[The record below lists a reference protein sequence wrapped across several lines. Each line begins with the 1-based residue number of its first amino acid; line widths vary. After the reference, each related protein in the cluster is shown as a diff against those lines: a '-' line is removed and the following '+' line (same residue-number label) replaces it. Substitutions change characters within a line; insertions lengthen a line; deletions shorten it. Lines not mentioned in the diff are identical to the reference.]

1 MYPAASLWQD
11 ARAAVD
17 LGGLVAQH
25 VMLNN
30 IAHKD
35 LRVIAR
41 YGAELGDNLGTV
53 LTFPTEYGDVQREY
67 PIFFRKDPQT
77 GELQSIA
84 LLGFQADENLFLDGH
99 GGWDA
104 SYVPGI
110 IARGPFLIGF
120 QNQDVDGESRREPV
134 IHVDLD
140 NPRIS
145 RTEGEPVFLPQG
157 GNTRYLERVSAILQ
171 GIHQGLALSKAMFDA
186 FADYQL
192 IEPVNVEVKFNDE
205 EQFNLRG
212 LYTISEEKLRGLSG
226 DALHRLNSAGFLQ
239 GAFLVIASLNNV
251 KKLIDM
257 KHRRRRQLAGVAAA
271 S

>member
-1 MYPAASLWQD
+1 MP
-11 ARAAVD
+11 R
-17 LGGLVAQH
+17 H

-41 YGAELGDNLGTV
+41 HGAEFGDNLGTA

-67 PIFFRKDPQT
+67 PIFFRKDAQT
-77 GELQSIA
+77 GEFQSIA
-84 LLGFQADENLFLDGH
+84 LLGFQPDENLFLDRNA
-99 GGWDA
+99 WQA
-104 SYVPGI
+104 SYIPGI
-110 IARGPFLIGF
+110 VARGPFLIGF
-120 QNQDVDGESRREPV
+120 QNQDVDGELRREPV

-140 NPRIS
+140 SPRVS
-145 RTEGEPVFLPQG
+145 TTEGEPVFLPQG
-157 GNTRYLERVSAILQ
+157 GNTRYLERISAILQ
-171 GIHQGLALSKAMFDA
+171 GIHQGLAISKAMFDA
-186 FADYQL
+186 FTAHSL
-192 IEPVNVEVKFNDE
+192 IETVNVEVKFSAD

-226 DALHRLNSAGFLQ
+226 DALFQLNSAGFLQ
-239 GAFLVIASLNNV
+239 GAFLVIASLNNM

-257 KHRRRRQLAGVAAA
+257 KHRRRRELAA

>member
-1 MYPAASLWQD
+1 MS
-11 ARAAVD
+11 R
-17 LGGLVAQH
+17 H

-30 IAHKD
+30 VAHHD

-41 YGAELGDNLGTV
+41 YGAEFGDNVGTV

-77 GELQSIA
+77 GEFQSVA
-84 LLGFQADENLFLDGH
+84 LLGFQPDENLFVEDGA
-99 GGWDA
+99 WQA
-104 SYVPGI
+104 SYLPGI
-110 IARGPFLIGF
+110 VARGPFLIGF
-120 QNQDVDGESRREPV
+120 QNQDVDGEVRREPV

-157 GNTRYLERVSAILQ
+157 GNSRYLERVGTILQ
-171 GIHQGLALSKAMFDA
+171 GIHQGLAISRAMFEAFDA
-186 FADYQL
+186 LHL
-192 IEPVNVEVKFNDE
+192 IEPVNVEIKFNAE
-205 EQFNLRG
+205 EQFDLRG
-212 LYTISEEKLRGLSG
+212 LYTISEERLRKLDG
-226 DALHRLNSAGFLQ
+226 DALFKLNSVGFLQ

-257 KHRRRRQLAGVAAA
+257 KHRRRRKLAGVA
-271 S
+271 

>member
-1 MYPAASLWQD
+1 MQQAA
-11 ARAAVD
+11 APTAACCVGPRRACK
-17 LGGLVAQH
+17 GGELAKH
-25 VMLNN
+25 VLLNN
-30 IAHKD
+30 VAHHD

-41 YGAELGDNLGTV
+41 HGAEFGDNVGTV

-67 PIFFRKDPQT
+67 PIFFRKDAQS
-77 GELQSIA
+77 GEFQSIA
-84 LLGFQADENLFLDGH
+84 LLGFQPDENLFLAD
-99 GGWDA
+99 GGWQA
-104 SYVPGI
+104 AYIPGI

-120 QNQDVDGESRREPV
+120 QNQDVGGELRREPV

-157 GNTRYLERVSAILQ
+157 GNTRYLERIGTILQ
-171 GIHQGLALSKAMFDA
+171 GIHQGLDLSKAMFDA
-186 FADYQL
+186 FSAHGL
-192 IEPVNVEVKFNDE
+192 IEPVNVEIKFNDE

-212 LYTISEEKLRGLSG
+212 LYTISEEKLR
-226 DALHRLNSAGFLQ
+226 ALDGAALFELNRAGFLQ

-257 KHRRRRQLAGVAAA
+257 RHRRRRKLAGVA
-271 S
+271 